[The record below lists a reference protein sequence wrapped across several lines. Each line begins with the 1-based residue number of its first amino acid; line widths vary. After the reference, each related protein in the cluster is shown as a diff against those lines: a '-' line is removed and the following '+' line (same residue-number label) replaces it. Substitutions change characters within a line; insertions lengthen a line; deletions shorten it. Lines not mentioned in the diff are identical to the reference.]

1 MSVFYLFCY
10 FLAHVLA
17 ETFYIQIHLCPAW
30 EEKEMLQIKDIK
42 EKKENSL
49 RIFFFFFPEAVSR
62 EGSICIIKIFHF
74 EILLPFI

>member
-1 MSVFYLFCY
+1 MFYLFCY

-42 EKKENSL
+42 EKKENGL
-49 RIFFFFFPEAVSR
+49 RIIFFFSEAVSR
-62 EGSICIIKIFHF
+62 EGSICINKIFHF